1 MDPSVGTGFCSPC
14 LCGPELGAGGLGVR
28 LFPPG
33 TRKRGDFRSVSLFR
47 ENLCSPGVLPELRLL
62 LGYLPKWGET
72 GNSLRFRERYGR
84 RGGGGGDRLP
94 DGPRARRERLGGQG
108 GRTARSPGPT
118 AATRRRRSGLATWAP
133 GTRRNR
139 SGGVVLDHGRA
150 LPAGE
155 KAGHPGAPVHR
166 LPPVGLCTVAER
178 PSAPAWQ
185 WAPCSPPHG
194 SCGGIALPPQSL
206 CVHVSEALVAGG
218 CRHWLVAQRL
228 GAGILNRCDKE
239 PPRRGLSAVA
249 SNPIL
254 ESDAQA
260 TDLVKGNPSG
270 SFGRERTAR
279 WPESSGGQGDSCALL
294 ASNTRGGPGATLAST
309 RCVR

>member
-1 MDPSVGTGFCSPC
+1 M
-14 LCGPELGAGGLGVR
+14 GVR
-28 LFPPG
+28 LVPPG

-47 ENLCSPGVLPELRLL
+47 ENLCSPGVLPELLLL

-84 RGGGGGDRLP
+84 RGGDGGDRLP

-108 GRTARSPGPT
+108 GRTARSPGPI

-166 LPPVGLCTVAER
+166 MPPCGALYSGRAAKLASLAVGALFPAARVLRRNCFTAPKFVCPRLRGFGCGWLPALACG
-178 PSAPAWQ
+178 PAF
-185 WAPCSPPHG
+185 
-194 SCGGIALPPQSL
+194 
-206 CVHVSEALVAGG
+206 G
-218 CRHWLVAQRL
+218 CRDPEPMRQKAAPP
-228 GAGILNRCDKE
+228 AG
-239 PPRRGLSAVA
+239 
-249 SNPIL
+249 
-254 ESDAQA
+254 
-260 TDLVKGNPSG
+260 
-270 SFGRERTAR
+270 TAR
-279 WPESSGGQGDSCALL
+279 
-294 ASNTRGGPGATLAST
+294 
-309 RCVR
+309 

>member
-1 MDPSVGTGFCSPC
+1 M
-14 LCGPELGAGGLGVR
+14 R

-33 TRKRGDFRSVSLFR
+33 TRKRGGFRSVSLFR
-47 ENLCSPGVLPELRLL
+47 ENLCSPGVLPELLLL

-84 RGGGGGDRLP
+84 RGGDGGDRLP

-108 GRTARSPGPT
+108 GRTARSPGPI

-166 LPPVGLCTVAER
+166 RPPCGMPCTVAER

-194 SCGGIALPPQSL
+194 SCGRIALPPPSL

-218 CRHWLVAQRL
+218 CRHWLVARRL
-228 GAGILNRCDKE
+228 GAGILSRCDGE
-239 PPRRGLSAVA
+239 PPRPRAQRGS
-249 SNPIL
+249 L
-254 ESDAQA
+254 ESH
-260 TDLVKGNPSG
+260 
-270 SFGRERTAR
+270 FGCTSNG
-279 WPESSGGQGDSCALL
+279 PGQGKS
-294 ASNTRGGPGATLAST
+294 
-309 RCVR
+309 